1 MASIDEL
8 DRTLPTYFTL
18 SNKNL
23 IVIARVREESVYFYE
38 QLGPLTTVILLAE
51 PECYALKHLFLEV
64 MIELGVTVID
74 LKEKESFDENYQ
86 MTKNSL
92 SIIKS
97 LMTQYRFDKIIT
109 HPRYSNKN
117 DSQNRTIF
125 DVVSRIISILG
136 YDNHYT
142 YNSIGQYGAPKIPC
156 GTKKGILELYCKA
169 TTENGKI
176 DKKMLA
182 NYIDITANID
192 GIKKIY
198 MPESETEFRAG
209 MDGSES

>member
-8 DRTLPTYFTL
+8 NKTLPVYFTL

-38 QLGPLTTVILLAE
+38 QLGSLTTVILLAE
-51 PECYALKHLFLEV
+51 PECYALKHLFLEI
-64 MIELGVTVID
+64 MFERGVTVID

-86 MTKNSL
+86 MTQNSL

-97 LMTQYRFDKIIT
+97 LITQYRFDRIIT
-109 HPRYSNKN
+109 HPRYSRKN
-117 DSQNRTIF
+117 DSQNRAIF

-142 YNSIGQYGAPKIPC
+142 YNNIGQYGAPNIPC
-156 GTKKGILELYCKA
+156 GIKKGILELYCKA
-169 TTENGKI
+169 ATENDKI

-182 NYIDITANID
+182 NYINITSNID

-198 MPESETEFRAG
+198 ISGPDKTKS
-209 MDGSES
+209 SIK

>member
-8 DRTLPTYFTL
+8 DRTLPAHFTL
-18 SNKNL
+18 SNKIL

-51 PECYALKHLFLEV
+51 PECYALKHLFLEI

-74 LKEKESFDENYQ
+74 LKEKETFDEDYQ
-86 MTKNSL
+86 MTQNSL

-97 LMTQYRFDKIIT
+97 LMTQYKFDRIIT
-109 HPRYSNKN
+109 HPRYSKKN

-125 DVVSRIISILG
+125 DIVARIILILG

-142 YNSIGQYGAPKIPC
+142 YNKIGQYGTPSIPC
-156 GTKKGILELYCKA
+156 GTKKGILELYCKVV
-169 TTENGKI
+169 TENEKI

-182 NYIDITANID
+182 NYIDITSNID

-198 MPESETEFRAG
+198 TSKSNESESLVE
-209 MDGSES
+209 EPNK